1 MKSMLELRKKLNAKR
16 PNFLHYDHQKRKE
29 VGTRWRK
36 PKGLHNKMRLGKWGK
51 PATVNVGYRNPVA
64 VRGLD
69 QSGLAKVLV
78 NTLSDL
84 DGFDAKTQGVWLGS
98 VGARKRAVLLD
109 ACKKKN
115 FKVLNF
121 KSVDGE
127 MSRIN
132 DMLSARKKAKSER
145 VKAKSEKQKLAAP
158 KKEEKKEAPTEES
171 KEQAKAEKDKVLTK
185 RE

>member
-1 MKSMLELRKKLNAKR
+1 MKSLLELRKKLNAKR
-16 PNFLHYDHQKRKE
+16 PSFLHYDHQKRKE
-29 VGTRWRK
+29 VGTRWRR

-69 QSGLAKVLV
+69 QSGLTRVLV

-98 VGARKRAVLLD
+98 VGVRKRAVLLD

-121 KSVDGE
+121 KSVDAE
-127 MSRIN
+127 MSRIG
-132 DMLSARKKAKSER
+132 DMLSARKKAKAER
-145 VKAKSEKQKLAAP
+145 VKEKTAKQKVAAP
-158 KKEEKKEAPTEES
+158 KKEEKEAPKEES